1 MLRVYAYKKKTKRRP
16 PLQRRF
22 LYFSTMQLKPV
33 TLLYI
38 LTVAV
43 LVGAIVWE
51 YYMQQ
56 WMALQPEGGAAV
68 LRVDLY
74 VIWPLVLTLVALSLF
89 RLLKGKK

>member
-1 MLRVYAYKKKTKRRP
+1 MI
-16 PLQRRF
+16 
-22 LYFSTMQLKPV
+22 LKPV

-38 LTVAV
+38 ITLAV

-56 WMALQPEGGAAV
+56 WMAAQPENGIDV
-68 LRVDLY
+68 IRVDLF

-89 RLLKGKK
+89 RLLKGDKK